1 MKITEVN
8 TNTLKDY
15 LRIAKLQTDEDKLL
29 EMIIASAKACVL
41 SFTGLKEEEADK
53 YQDLTIAFLLL
64 CQDMYDNRSFYVDKN
79 NINKVAET
87 ILFMHAGNLL

>member
-15 LRIAKLQTDEDKLL
+15 LRIAELQTDEDKLL
-29 EMIIASAKACVL
+29 EMIIASAKAYIL
-41 SFTGLKEEEADK
+41 SFTGLKQEEADK